1 MIYRISY
8 IVENDTSPGVITSQ
22 DKRPELGELV
32 DFGLGEF
39 TIVDVCE
46 ILPPK
51 DGTQFLVVT
60 LREENTRSRSLG
72 LSG

>member
-22 DKRPELGELV
+22 ERQPQVGEVV
-32 DFGLGEF
+32 DFGLGQF
-39 TIVDVCE
+39 IIVDVCE

-60 LREENTRSRSLG
+60 LREDNSRPRNLG
-72 LSG
+72 LND